1 VRIIIDPVTPK
12 PRTVKRVAEI
22 LTSGG
27 IVVYPTDTVYGMGC
41 CMTNKRG
48 IDTINHIKGSAKP
61 RSIMLADLKEISQY
75 GKVSNEAFRILRTML
90 PGPYTFILPAT
101 RLVPRLLQTNRKSI
115 GVRIPEH
122 WFCQA
127 IVREVGEPIIT
138 ASVPLAHGER
148 HIDPIEIERDLGHR
162 VDAVVDSG
170 ILPDIPSTIISLE
183 TDSPVLIREG
193 LGDVSMFL

>member
-1 VRIIIDPVTPK
+1 MRILIDPLTPK
-12 PRTVKRVAEI
+12 PRAVKIVAEI
-22 LTSGG
+22 LGRGG
-27 IVVYPTDTVYGMGC
+27 IIVYPTDTVYGIGC
-41 CMTNKRG
+41 CMTNKKG
-48 IDTINHIKGSAKP
+48 IDAINSIKNSVKP
-61 RSIMLADLKEISQY
+61 RSIMLADLKEISTY
-75 GKVSNEAFRILRTML
+75 AKVSNEAFRILRTLL

-115 GVRIPEH
+115 GVRIPDH

-138 ASVPLAHGER
+138 ASVPLAHDQR
-148 HIDPIEIERDLGHR
+148 HIDPIEIDRHLGHR

-170 ILPDIPSTIISLE
+170 ILPDVPSSIISME

-193 LGDVSMFL
+193 LGDVSMFT